1 MKKLLFVVLFLN
13 SFIFFAQETFAEKW
27 ELIDSLERQGHN
39 ESAAKIV
46 LEILETAKEKQDYN
60 NFIKAKL
67 FYYKFHQI
75 NHENSNKYILTDL
88 NSSISKLPAP
98 HKNILLSY
106 KASFLEQ
113 YFDNHRWKIKDR
125 KEIDNPET
133 LEIETWSLSTLQ
145 DSITNNFIL
154 SLKDKRKLIETPVEN
169 IAALLSENK
178 FNRKYQPSLYDL
190 LAHRALSYFS
200 DSGNFQSS
208 TYQEYAFDNEK
219 LYGDTSEF
227 IKINFPEEA
236 RGTPAVKVL
245 RIYQKLEE
253 LHGWDKNPEAL
264 IYIYLDRLEYV
275 KTFFK
280 GNQKSK
286 LYREALDRLLTNFEN
301 QPARAL
307 ILFARSMHYYEQA
320 GETDDNNELKHPDF
334 LKKAVKLCEEI
345 IEEFPNSATAQNAY
359 RLKSSITAVEIN
371 AKVQQ
376 ILSPENPGRI
386 YISYKNMDSLE
397 LKIFKVPESFQK
409 KLTYKSRDSII
420 RNYFDKEPNFRK
432 FVDLPKSEDHNQH
445 STEIAFS
452 RLEKGNYLVC
462 ISGSNSD
469 KNTGF
474 SYNFIQVTNLV
485 LAQTRFDNYN
495 VYRTIER
502 TSGENISQ
510 AKIQFFN
517 RSDKVVKEEKSDKNG
532 ELKDNL
538 TNNSYRSNR
547 IRVTKNGDTLNTNY
561 WSGYYRKNEEKERFL
576 AKSMLYLDRAIY
588 RPGQKV
594 FFKGVLLKYE
604 NKKTSTVSGEYVEV
618 YVDDANGEEIET
630 FRLKTNKYGS
640 FSGEFTLPT
649 SGITGRFTIYT
660 EENID
665 DETDFWNR
673 LWDSEGYIENP
684 VSFNVEEYKRPTF
697 EVVFDTI
704 KQTFSP
710 KDTVEITGKVNAFMG
725 AGLNNTPLE
734 FEVYREKRVRY
745 WWRDQYTER
754 TLILTDSI
762 STDGQGNFYLK
773 FPATVNKEDLKEK
786 DLIYKY
792 SIRATV
798 TDVSGE
804 TREAQTSLKIGN
816 KNLSLIL
823 EMQENYT
830 ALDSLNPVIKAVNLN
845 DNPVAVKGKLR
856 IYKLKSPDRILGER
870 LWEAPEIAVI
880 SKEEFKELFPTE
892 PYKAENKSEN
902 WPRGKLEFE
911 MAFEID
917 KLYEPN
923 IAINKDWKSGKYVME
938 LEVEDGNNTDSI
950 QKIFNILKA
959 EDEYLP
965 DNQPFAF
972 TIKNSDFKKDKL
984 VEILLQSA
992 YKKLHLEISA
1002 YDNDR
1007 QIFRKFVKLN
1017 GKQQIEIPLRDSISE
1032 TLEIRISGV
1041 KNNKVINKSRRIS
1054 IPIKKKQLN
1063 IETETFRNKI
1073 EPGVEETWSFKI
1085 TDEEDEIPDAEILAS
1100 MYDASLDQFKVKNW
1114 DTEPGFSRTYIN
1126 FPEVSI
1132 SNVGEVAHFSNR
1144 FSRNPRYRSQKKIFD
1159 KLDLFGFN
1167 FSNPNSY
1174 AYRQYLRRLKRSENA
1189 EELKGNTRGK
1199 ITDTDGLPLPGVNV
1213 IIKSSG
1219 KGTQTNFDGEFS
1231 IDAKPDNILVI
1242 SYLGYGTYEYRVGE
1256 TKELFIVMEE
1266 DSSALN
1272 EVVSVGYGQAE
1283 NDAEEIEGE
1292 AFAGSVSGLRI
1303 RGSSSLE
1310 KNTSLIIVDGKI
1322 VSDLDLDPS
1331 HVLSIE
1337 TLEGAEATALY
1348 GARAAGGVMIITT
1361 KKGMEDLQNVEAR
1374 KNLDETA
1381 FFFPDLNLDGNG
1393 KLQFSFTSP
1402 EALTRW
1408 KLRLLGHTKDWSTG
1422 QYQNTVVTQKDL
1434 NITPNPP
1441 RFLRE
1446 NDTILFKSKITN
1458 LSGESISGTAMLQLF
1473 DAITMEPIDTL
1484 LANISQNKNFNLRAS
1499 ESKAVSWELIIPKGV
1514 KAVNYKVLA
1523 KAGAFTDGEENML
1536 PVLTNRMLVKESIAF
1551 FVRAGEAE
1559 NYEFK
1564 NLKENNSNTLQH
1576 HKFSLEYTS
1585 NPAWMA
1591 LQSLPYL
1598 IEFEHECSEQNF
1610 ARLYANSL
1618 ASHIINSQPKI
1629 KEVFDVWEKEGDIQS
1644 QLDKNE
1650 ELKSLMVAETPWLMD
1665 AQSETAEKQRIAKLF
1680 ELNKLAKEKSDILKR
1695 LERMQNSSGAFPW
1708 FSGGRDNY
1716 FITRHIVSGLG
1727 HLKKLGVD
1735 INDSQIIKNAISYLD
1750 KKIIERREFYKYR
1763 DKGSFYKSTNSL
1775 HYLYARS
1782 YYLEEFP
1789 LSEENKDIANR
1800 IIEAQ
1805 KGNWMQVDLY
1815 KKGLLMLIFSR
1826 MKEME
1831 AAKNIMIS
1839 LKESAVKS
1847 HDYGMYWKENESG
1860 WHYYNAPVETQAL
1873 LIEAFSELGELAAVE
1888 EMKIWLLQNK
1898 RTNHWPTTK
1907 ATTEAT
1913 YALLMQGEDWLQTET
1928 NTELSVGG
1936 EKISSEK
1943 LKETKTE
1950 AGTGYRKI
1958 NWAAEEID
1966 DSFSL
1971 ISVENN
1977 NNTAGYG
1984 GAYWQYF
1991 EDLDKIKTDN
2001 NSPLNVEKELYL
2013 NGGEKSGTSLKKI
2026 SLQTPIKTG
2035 DLVTVRLVIRSTA
2048 DMDYI
2053 HLKDMRASGFEPTNV
2068 LSEYKYQ
2075 DGTAYYESTRDAAT
2089 HFFFDSLKKGTYV
2102 LEYTVR
2108 ANNPGKFSN
2117 GITTIESMYA
2127 PEFSSHT
2134 RGIRLEIKE

>member
-27 ELIDSLERQGHN
+27 DLIDSLERQGRN

-46 LEILETAKEKQDYN
+46 LEILETAKEKRDYN

-219 LYGDTSEF
+219 LYGETSEF

-253 LHGWDKNPEAL
+253 LHARDKNPEAL

-280 GNQKSK
+280 GDQKSK

-320 GETDDNNELKHPDF
+320 DETDDNNELKHPDF

-409 KLTYKSRDSII
+409 KLTYKTRDSII

-445 STEIAFS
+445 STEIEFS

-495 VYRTIER
+495 IYRTIER

-665 DETDFWNR
+665 GETDFWNR

-745 WWRDQYTER
+745 WWRDQFTER
-754 TLILTDSI
+754 TLITTDSI

-830 ALDSLNPVIKAVNLN
+830 ALDSLNPVIKVVNLN

-880 SKEEFKELFPTE
+880 SEEEFKELFPSE
-892 PYKAENKSEN
+892 PYKAENKPEN

-950 QKIFNILKA
+950 QEIFNILKA

-1017 GKQQIEIPLRDSISE
+1017 GKQQIEIPLSDSISE

-1114 DTEPGFSRTYIN
+1114 DTKAGFSRTYIN

-1132 SNVGEVAHFSNR
+1132 CNVGEVAHFSNR

-1199 ITDTDGLPLPGVNV
+1199 ITDTNGLPLPGVNI

-1219 KGTQTNFDGEFS
+1219 KGTQTNFDGEFA

-1283 NDAEEIEGE
+1283 NDEEEIEVE
-1292 AFAGSVSGLRI
+1292 AFTGSVSGLRI

-1331 HVLSIE
+1331 DVLSIE

-1499 ESKAVSWELIIPKGV
+1499 ESKTVSWELIIPKGV

-1826 MKEME
+1826 MEEME

-1847 HDYGMYWKENESG
+1847 HDHGMYWKENESG
-1860 WHYYNAPVETQAL
+1860 WHYFNAPVETQAL

-1943 LKETKTE
+1943 LKDTKTE

-1966 DSFSL
+1966 NSFSQ
-1971 ISVENN
+1971 ITVENN

-1991 EDLDKIKTDN
+1991 EDLDKIKIDN

-2013 NGGEKSGTSLKKI
+2013 NVSGNSGTSLKKI
-2026 SLQTPIKTG
+2026 SSQTPLKTG
-2035 DLVTVRLVIRSTA
+2035 DLVTVRLVVRSTA

-2075 DGTAYYESTRDAAT
+2075 DGTAYYESTRDATT

-2134 RGIRLEIKE
+2134 KGIRLEIKE